1 MRYAILSGRA
11 AAAASGLRSDFCF
24 GRPGAGC
31 SSLFALNQA
40 QVKIARPL
48 LRYNRP
54 QRREAVSVSTMEWL
68 YPLSGFVVGAVVG
81 LTGMGGGSLMTPL
94 LILLFGVHPLTAVG
108 TDLLYA
114 AVTKTAG
121 TAIHSRR
128 GNVDWSVAALLSAGS
143 IPATV
148 LTIWVLSLMPRENP
162 ATADIISISTGVAL
176 VIAAVAIFFRR
187 RIRNYALARA
197 EDPART
203 QYSGPITIVLGALL
217 GSLVSFCSVGAG
229 ALGVAVLF
237 FLYPRLPPARV
248 VGSDLAHAV
257 PLTLIA
263 GLGHWLIGDVDWHIL
278 GLLLLGSLPGII
290 AGSHLAAQIADR
302 ILLPILASIL
312 TLIGLRLIAW

>member
-1 MRYAILSGRA
+1 
-11 AAAASGLRSDFCF
+11 
-24 GRPGAGC
+24 
-31 SSLFALNQA
+31 
-40 QVKIARPL
+40 
-48 LRYNRP
+48 
-54 QRREAVSVSTMEWL
+54 MEWL
-68 YPLSGFVVGAVVG
+68 YPLAGFVVGAVVG
-81 LTGMGGGSLMTPL
+81 LTGMGGGSLMTPP

-121 TAIHSRR
+121 TAIHARR
-128 GNVDWSVAALLSAGS
+128 GNVDWSVVALLAAGS

-148 LTIWVLSLMPRENP
+148 LTIWVLSSMSREDP
-162 ATADIISISTGVAL
+162 GTADIISVSTGAAL
-176 VIAAVAIFFRR
+176 IAAAAAIFFRR

-197 EDPART
+197 EDPARI

-263 GLGHWLIGDVDWHIL
+263 GFGHSLIGGVEWHIL

-312 TLIGLRLIAW
+312 MLIGLRLIAW

>member
-1 MRYAILSGRA
+1 
-11 AAAASGLRSDFCF
+11 
-24 GRPGAGC
+24 
-31 SSLFALNQA
+31 
-40 QVKIARPL
+40 
-48 LRYNRP
+48 
-54 QRREAVSVSTMEWL
+54 MEWL

-128 GNVDWSVAALLSAGS
+128 GNVDWGVAALLSAGS

-162 ATADIISISTGVAL
+162 GTADIISISTGAAL

-187 RIRNYALARA
+187 GIRNYALARA

-263 GLGHWLIGDVDWHIL
+263 GLGHWLIGGVDWHIR
-278 GLLLLGSLPGII
+278 GSLLLGSLPGIFV
-290 AGSHLAAQIADR
+290 GSHLAPQIADR
-302 ILLPILASIL
+302 ILLPILAIIL
-312 TLIGLRLIAW
+312 LLIGLRLIAW

>member
-1 MRYAILSGRA
+1 
-11 AAAASGLRSDFCF
+11 
-24 GRPGAGC
+24 
-31 SSLFALNQA
+31 
-40 QVKIARPL
+40 
-48 LRYNRP
+48 
-54 QRREAVSVSTMEWL
+54 MEWL
-68 YPLSGFVVGAVVG
+68 YPLAGFVVGAVVG

-128 GNVDWSVAALLSAGS
+128 GNVDWGVAALLSAGS

-162 ATADIISISTGVAL
+162 GTADIISISTGAAL

-203 QYSGPITIVLGALL
+203 QHSGTSVRYS
-217 GSLVSFCSVGAG
+217 
-229 ALGVAVLF
+229 AVLCRSARSVQARSAWQF
-237 FLYPRLPPARV
+237 FSFSIRDFRP
-248 VGSDLAHAV
+248 
-257 PLTLIA
+257 
-263 GLGHWLIGDVDWHIL
+263 
-278 GLLLLGSLPGII
+278 
-290 AGSHLAAQIADR
+290 
-302 ILLPILASIL
+302 LASSAP
-312 TLIGLRLIAW
+312 TLPTRCLLRS